1 MKELRNEENEEIHL
15 LTILAD
21 YSIDIFYVIL
31 QRSPLAHFHSFI
43 LSLIINF
50 TNELIL
56 LSPLKI
62 FLFSFGSFI
71 GIPFLC
77 PELLIL

>member
-1 MKELRNEENEEIHL
+1 MKELRNEENEENKEIHL
-15 LTILAD
+15 LTYFTL
-21 YSIDIFYVIL
+21 FYNAVHW
-31 QRSPLAHFHSFI
+31 PTFI

-50 TNELIL
+50 ANELIL

>member
-21 YSIDIFYVIL
+21 YSIDIFHVIL
-31 QRSPLAHFHSFI
+31 QRSPLATFI

-50 TNELIL
+50 ANELIL

>member
-15 LTILAD
+15 TYFTL
-21 YSIDIFYVIL
+21 FYNAVHW
-31 QRSPLAHFHSFI
+31 PTFI

-50 TNELIL
+50 ANELIL

-77 PELLIL
+77 PEILIL

>member
-1 MKELRNEENEEIHL
+1 MKELRNEENEEIHPIIQ
-15 LTILAD
+15 LTYFTL
-21 YSIDIFYVIL
+21 FYNAVHW
-31 QRSPLAHFHSFI
+31 PTFI

-50 TNELIL
+50 ANELIL

>member
-21 YSIDIFYVIL
+21 YAVHW
-31 QRSPLAHFHSFI
+31 PTFI

-50 TNELIL
+50 ANELIL